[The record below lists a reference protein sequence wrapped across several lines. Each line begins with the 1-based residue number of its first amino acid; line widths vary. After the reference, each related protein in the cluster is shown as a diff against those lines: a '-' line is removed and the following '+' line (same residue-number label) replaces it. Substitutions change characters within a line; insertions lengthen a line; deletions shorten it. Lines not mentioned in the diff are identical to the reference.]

1 MGTQIHWIAILVAAV
16 TGFGVGGIWYGPL
29 FGKAWQA
36 ERGLSDEAMKTGNMP
51 LIFGLTFLLNLVAAF
66 ILDHTLAT
74 YSGLSVTT
82 QVMIASGVALGFII
96 PAIGVNYLFSRQS
109 LRLFLIDSGYWFV
122 IYTVMGL
129 EFALIR
135 M

>member
-1 MGTQIHWIAILVAAV
+1 MGTQIHWIAILAAAV
-16 TGFGVGGIWYGPL
+16 SGFLIGGIWYGPL

-36 ERGLSDEAMKTGNMP
+36 ARGLSDDAMKNANMP
-51 LIFGLTFLLNLVAAF
+51 LIFGLTFVLNLVSAF

-74 YSGLSVTT
+74 YTGLSVAT

-109 LRLFLIDSGYWFV
+109 LRLFLIDSGYWLA

-129 EFALIR
+129 EFALIK

>member
-36 ERGLSDEAMKTGNMP
+36 ERGLSDAAMKTGNMP